1 MLIKKMGR
9 FLSFESVD
17 LKMVLVTAFISYLLQ
32 INAIISGEPLYLIAF
47 YTLLP
52 WIPLLAF
59 EGVWKIQNYAAVAF
73 LGLFTILQLGHF
85 GEHFIQV
92 LQIDLWNGTVS
103 CPPPLDNF
111 ENVSRAISNGLRDS
125 QLDPT
130 MYSVEQIIKSG
141 PDGLPVLGLDGQP
154 LIGPAAC
161 AVFGQLDLEIVH
173 LVWELIGLFGT
184 AGCLYFFSR
193 NFFLWIAFAC
203 LCWHAL
209 EHLTITYFYYFD
221 QEAIWS
227 GYRQLWATYPDTGNS
242 FIAHPIGK
250 EPAMLNFYEAGGRFG
265 LMAKY
270 GMFEQLTGFTGMPG
284 RAQLH
289 MGYNLAITIPTV
301 LGFLKEAT
309 VIRNKYLEQSF
320 SKLSSKELSN
330 LSLKVKN
337 VKYKKG
343 ERVFSQGDTADR
355 CFVITKGKADVILE
369 QKKSSELYIATLGA
383 GQIFGEIGL
392 LDEKAKQRSAT
403 IVAKTALECLVIDK
417 GTFADLMDSETGE
430 FRSDDTKKELLKL
443 ANIRLDDIDKQGYL
457 DGN

>member
-17 LKMVLVTAFISYLLQ
+17 LKVVLITAFISYLLQ
-32 INAIISGEPLYLIAF
+32 INAIVSGEPLYLIAF
-47 YTLLP
+47 VTLLP

-125 QLDPT
+125 QLNPT
-130 MYSVEQIIKSG
+130 MYSVEQIIKPG
-141 PDGLPVLGLDGQP
+141 PDGFPVLGLDGKP

-184 AGCLYFFSR
+184 AACLYFFSR
-193 NFFLWIAFAC
+193 NIFLWIAFAC

-221 QEAIWS
+221 QEEIWS
-227 GYRQLWATYPDTGNS
+227 GFRQLWSTYPISGNS
-242 FIAHPIGK
+242 YVAYPSGK
-250 EPAMLNFYEAGGRFG
+250 EATMLNFYEAGGKFG
-265 LMAKY
+265 LMAKH

-289 MGYNLAITIPTV
+289 MGYNLAITVPTV
-301 LGFLKEAT
+301 LGFLTEAR
-309 VIRNKYLEQSF
+309 VIRNTYLEKSF

-330 LSLKVKN
+330 LSLKVK
-337 VKYKKG
+337 KIRFKKG
-343 ERVFSQGDTADR
+343 ERVFTQGDISDR
-355 CFVITKGKADVILE
+355 CFVIAKGTADVLLE
-369 QKKSSELYIATLGA
+369 QKDNTKIFIATLTS

-392 LDEKAKQRSAT
+392 LDTNTKQRTAT
-403 IVAKTALECLVIDK
+403 VIAKTNLDCLEIDK
-417 GTFADLMDSETGE
+417 ETFADLMDSETGD

-443 ANIRLDDIDKQGYL
+443 ANVRLEDIDKQV
-457 DGN
+457 